1 MTSLLVCIGM
11 QISADDVILTAVERC
26 LCSVRLDRM
35 LTSLSSARLALY

>member
-1 MTSLLVCIGM
+1 MTSVLVCMGM
-11 QISADDVILTAVERC
+11 QISADVILTAVERC